1 MMEEG
6 LVRDRTDQERLQ
18 LQYNNQLIRLFLR
31 YEFFLSRHRVYEYFS
46 EQCFNKF
53 KIELFAI
60 APSLAMREGD
70 IDRKVAQI
78 MEFKQTK
85 TLHFQD
91 FKEVVAYIDEL
102 AKIDLL
108 ALFV

>member
-1 MMEEG
+1 M
-6 LVRDRTDQERLQ
+6 
-18 LQYNNQLIRLFLR
+18 
-31 YEFFLSRHRVYEYFS
+31 
-46 EQCFNKF
+46 
-53 KIELFAI
+53 ELFAVSP
-60 APSLAMREGD
+60 ATAMREGD
-70 IDRKVAQI
+70 IDRKVAQV

-108 ALFV
+108 ALFL